1 MQQDPAPDE
10 LHRELGA
17 DDHQLGDQ
25 DERNETEVIVA
36 DTGIHQALRQEGQ
49 DQLQQADRHHPQ
61 HQLDHLTAVRVEVT
75 EKVADPPAAGPLLL
89 AQRPEIRT
97 RLQQQG
103 RVGILAVHPGAE
115 PAAGELLPAVGD
127 PPRRGIGNVKVPL
140 PDPVADHKMGLV
152 PMQDARQRAMP
163 LQLVERHP
171 HPLRPEPDRLR
182 RLTDPQHRH
191 PLAGDKGPFP
201 QVLDRVGPTIIAG
214 NHPQTGRAAVHRVKL
229 LVDGEWFTYHIC
241 YIYYYYLSLPK
252 NRTGLLSSSNPR
264 KRWAKGSFFNI
275 SYGSINMTH
284 QPSSKVKNCLGN
296 QRKSSSNKILPR
308 TLPLPSF
315 LSTKPMPSSS
325 SFFPL
330 NEKRILSGD
339 SI

>member
-1 MQQDPAPDE
+1 MVAHPLQQVAHHLRVEEAQRQPRQFRQEVGDQRDVDPAVHVQQDPAPDE

-36 DTGIHQALRQEGQ
+36 DTGVHQALRQEGQ
-49 DQLQQADRHHPQ
+49 DQLQQADRHHSQ

-89 AQRPEIRT
+89 AQRPEVRT

-103 RVGILAVHPGAE
+103 RAGILAVHPGAE

-127 PPRRGIGNVKVPL
+127 PPRGGVGNVKVPL
-140 PDPVADHKMGLV
+140 PDPVADHEMGLV
-152 PMQDARQRAMP
+152 PMQDAGQRAMP

-201 QVLDRVGPTIIAG
+201 QVLDRVGPPIIAG
-214 NHPQTGRAAVHRVKL
+214 NHPQTGRAAVPEIQL
-229 LVDGEWFTYHIC
+229 I
-241 YIYYYYLSLPK
+241 
-252 NRTGLLSSSNPR
+252 
-264 KRWAKGSFFNI
+264 
-275 SYGSINMTH
+275 
-284 QPSSKVKNCLGN
+284 
-296 QRKSSSNKILPR
+296 
-308 TLPLPSF
+308 
-315 LSTKPMPSSS
+315 
-325 SFFPL
+325 
-330 NEKRILSGD
+330 
-339 SI
+339 